1 MEVLPPLITFDHSDS
16 AQTRRIILRATHG
29 PLTVLVKGPQ
39 TPYFSLNDD
48 AKVIDLVDNWGAQVC
63 VVADSPQNCCD
74 VIQFFVEP
82 FPKPVEV
89 RLSVGEPTSIAW
101 RMLSQTP
108 PWGTRINPT
117 VMQSLVSHA
126 APLQTEDRDS
136 NAIIPPPPV
145 VLQNTSRKDII
156 TPVIPPPSDAR
167 RQQPLP
173 TTANDQSSDSDND
186 DVPNVPRDIDDFG
199 AGYGSDPE
207 DDSSSFVA
215 AVEPARSVSHE
226 HCSPQS
232 DNKRQVSVN
241 RPQSE
246 NDEEIHGAPEVNRP
260 PGGGVFAGG
269 SVSSLSAAE
278 EYGGEEEDSRD
289 VEYKAG
295 DEEGAGCYAVDEEAC
310 VFREPTRDAT
320 ILHAYLA
327 NPARVEREY
336 GLQRKPAEPLTL
348 SEHEDSSADDN
359 DDAFPDD
366 LLDGQY
372 AANAT
377 NHQAQP
383 RRNDGHEKKSNT
395 IGPKGSAEKRAE
407 RKTGQTK
414 TAAMVAM
421 GDAGNGVF
429 FVDGQWVDAMGR
441 VVPASR
447 RSAGGK
453 TTKYGHVKGNKAPA
467 CPPTASEGYEAKKER
482 KNGDGAAK
490 GPAASPSLVV
500 MQDEWDALGGI

>member
-1 MEVLPPLITFDHSDS
+1 MYLSCFYKKCCFLLFPRLQQKSILHEVI
-16 AQTRRIILRATHG
+16 RAC
-29 PLTVLVKGPQ
+29 K
-39 TPYFSLNDD
+39 
-48 AKVIDLVDNWGAQVC
+48 
-63 VVADSPQNCCD
+63 
-74 VIQFFVEP
+74 
-82 FPKPVEV
+82 V

-241 RPQSE
+241 RQVSVSHGHCSPQSDNKRQVSVNRPQSE

-289 VEYKAG
+289 VEYKADVMDTG
-295 DEEGAGCYAVDEEAC
+295 STFIMDFCRLKRHLHENVNTTSKTKNAQNTLRSFVTHLPPVSVTHLPPVFVTHLQPVFFTSLLRGSKHFRHNFR
-310 VFREPTRDAT
+310 VFR
-320 ILHAYLA
+320 
-327 NPARVEREY
+327 
-336 GLQRKPAEPLTL
+336 
-348 SEHEDSSADDN
+348 
-359 DDAFPDD
+359 
-366 LLDGQY
+366 
-372 AANAT
+372 
-377 NHQAQP
+377 QA
-383 RRNDGHEKKSNT
+383 
-395 IGPKGSAEKRAE
+395 
-407 RKTGQTK
+407 
-414 TAAMVAM
+414 VC
-421 GDAGNGVF
+421 V
-429 FVDGQWVDAMGR
+429 
-441 VVPASR
+441 
-447 RSAGGK
+447 
-453 TTKYGHVKGNKAPA
+453 
-467 CPPTASEGYEAKKER
+467 
-482 KNGDGAAK
+482 
-490 GPAASPSLVV
+490 L
-500 MQDEWDALGGI
+500 